1 MLRILLFLILAV
13 AATAQ
18 DPTERERA
26 LQNKL
31 VAVCCWN
38 ESIAFHRSDTALQ
51 MRLELRQLI
60 DQGRT
65 DAEILGWFKTKYT
78 GRVLMEPEGTKSAVA
93 YALPV
98 AAVAIGLFLVI
109 LLLRRW
115 TRATPAPA

>member
-1 MLRILLFLILAV
+1 MTRILLFLILAV

-51 MRLELRQLI
+51 MRVELRQLI

-65 DAEILGWFKTKYT
+65 DAEILDWFKTKYT

-98 AAVAIGLFLVI
+98 VAVAIGLFLVI

>member
-1 MLRILLFLILAV
+1 MPQILLFLILAV

-51 MRLELRQLI
+51 MRVELRQLI

-65 DAEILGWFKTKYT
+65 DAEILGWFTTKYT

>member
-51 MRLELRQLI
+51 MRLEVRQLI

-65 DAEILGWFKTKYT
+65 DEEILAWFKQKYT
-78 GRVLMEPEGTKSAVA
+78 GRVLIEPEGSKSLVA
-93 YALPV
+93 YTLPV
-98 AAVAIGLFLVI
+98 AVSLAGLGIVV

-115 TRATPAPA
+115 SHARVEPV

>member
-1 MLRILLFLILAV
+1 MLRILLFLILA
-13 AATAQ
+13 AAAWGQ

-26 LQNKL
+26 LQQKL

-60 DQGRT
+60 EQGRS
-65 DAEILGWFKTKYT
+65 DDQILAWFKTKYT
-78 GRVLMEPEGTKSAVA
+78 GRVLMEPEGTKSAIA
-93 YALPV
+93 YALPA
-98 AAVAIGLFLVI
+98 AAVLLGLGLVV

-115 TRATPAPA
+115 TRAAPAAV

>member
-51 MRLELRQLI
+51 MRVELRQLI

-65 DAEILGWFKTKYT
+65 DAEILDWFKTKYT